1 MNLRPRFLLLTLV
14 LFVVSAIP
22 LWFAVRATAEGIFE
36 QWAQR
41 YTEKQVLYD
50 KSRAL
55 QPILREVALSRQMA
69 SSPDLVAWA
78 QEPNN
83 ADKQT
88 RALAEMERFR
98 QNFTDHS
105 YFIGLLGNQ
114 RYYHNNAQNEFA
126 GQEFR
131 YELNRGAAKDA
142 WFYDLIRQQRDIH
155 INVNPDPELGIT
167 KLWIDVLIREDGKT
181 LGIAGTGLEL
191 KSFLRDVVEAGG
203 EGVTTLFVDHDGAI
217 QLHRNPSLIDYNSIS
232 NQNLARKNIDLL
244 FDQAED
250 RQAVVAAMKTVELG
264 QKRVVTQFVNIDG
277 KRHLA
282 GVTYVPELAWYE
294 ITLLDLDA
302 LLPISNFT
310 GIVLAY
316 VITLIAVLILFNLA
330 LGHFVLKPLRQ
341 LNTAMADVEAG
352 AIVPERLEA
361 LGAGEI
367 GQLLKRF
374 VRMANAV
381 LDARHTLEA
390 KVQERT
396 LALDLLTKT
405 DVLCELLNRRGMT
418 QTIEAEMAR
427 AQRESRR
434 LGILWIDV
442 DTFKMLNDQYGHA
455 VGDRVLQAVAHALR
469 STLRPYDVAAR
480 WGGDEFLVLLQ
491 GADQATLDHLG
502 ERLQAA
508 VAANTQVQDT
518 SGQTIHFTVSV
529 GGHLAREDEALDDLL
544 QQGDA
549 ALYAAKSAGRNC
561 YRASAQ
567 LPITGVPS
575 HQSSQ

>member
-1 MNLRPRFLLLTLV
+1 MNLRPRFLLLTLI
-14 LFVVSAIP
+14 LFVVSAVP

-78 QEPNN
+78 LEPEN
-83 ADKQT
+83 AEKQA

-114 RYYHNNAQNEFA
+114 RYYHNNARNEFA
-126 GQEFR
+126 GNEFR
-131 YELNRGAAKDA
+131 YELNRAAAKDA
-142 WFYDLIRQQRDIH
+142 WFYDLIQQRRDIH

-167 KLWIDVLIREDGKT
+167 KLWIDVLIRDGERT
-181 LGIAGTGLEL
+181 LGIAGTGLDL
-191 KSFLRDVVEAGG
+191 KAFLHDVVEAGG

-232 NQNLARKNIDLL
+232 NQNLVRKNIDLL
-244 FDQAED
+244 FDQAAD
-250 RQAVVAAMKTVELG
+250 RQAVSAAMKAVELG
-264 QKRVVTQFVNIDG
+264 REKVVTQFVSIDG
-277 KRHLA
+277 ARHLA

-294 ITLLDLDA
+294 ITLLDLDT
-302 LLPISNFT
+302 LLPISNFS

-316 VITLIAVLILFNLA
+316 VVTLIAVLVLFNVA

-341 LNTAMADVEAG
+341 LDAAMADVEAG
-352 AIVPERLEA
+352 TIAPERLDT

-390 KVQERT
+390 KVQDRT
-396 LALDLLTKT
+396 QALDRLSKT

-427 AQRESRR
+427 AHREKRR
-434 LGILWIDV
+434 LGILWLDV
-442 DTFKMLNDQYGHA
+442 DAFKSLNDRHGHA
-455 VGDRVLQAVAHALR
+455 VGDQVLQAVAGTLR
-469 STLRPYDVAAR
+469 NTLRPYDVAAR
-480 WGGDEFLVLLQ
+480 WGGDEFLVLIQ
-491 GADQATLDHLG
+491 GADQATLDVLG
-502 ERLQAA
+502 ERLQTAIAA
-508 VAANTQVQDT
+508 CTHVQDAAA
-518 SGQTIHFTVSV
+518 QAIRFTASV

-561 YRASAQ
+561 YRSSAS
-567 LPITGVPS
+567 
-575 HQSSQ
+575 

>member
-1 MNLRPRFLLLTLV
+1 MNLRPRFLLLTLL

-22 LWFAVRATAEGIFE
+22 LWFAVRTTAEGIFE
-36 QWAQR
+36 QWARR

-78 QEPNN
+78 LEPGN
-83 ADKQT
+83 AEKQA

-114 RYYHNNAQNEFA
+114 RYYHNNAQNAFA
-126 GQEFR
+126 GNEFR

-167 KLWIDVLIREDGKT
+167 KLWIDVLIRDGDKT
-181 LGIAGTGLEL
+181 LGIAGTGLDLRAFL
-191 KSFLRDVVEAGG
+191 KDVVEAGG

-244 FDQAED
+244 FDQADD
-250 RQAVVAAMKTVELG
+250 RQALAAAMKTVERG
-264 QKRVVTQFVNIDG
+264 QKKVVTQFVHIDG

-294 ITLLDLDA
+294 ITLLDLDT

-316 VITLIAVLILFNLA
+316 VVTLLAVLLLFNLA
-330 LGHFVLKPLRQ
+330 LGYFVLKPLRQ
-341 LNTAMADVEAG
+341 LNAAMADVEAG
-352 AIVPERLEA
+352 TIAPEHLET

-390 KVQERT
+390 KVRDRT
-396 LALDLLTKT
+396 QALDRLSKT

-418 QTIEAEMAR
+418 QTIETEMAR
-427 AQRESRR
+427 AQRENRHM
-434 LGILWIDV
+434 GILWIDV
-442 DTFKMLNDQYGHA
+442 DAFKMLNDQHGHA
-455 VGDRVLQAVAHALR
+455 VGDQVLQAVANVLR
-469 STLRPYDVAAR
+469 NTLRPYDVAAR

-502 ERLQAA
+502 ERLQASIA
-508 VAANTQVQDT
+508 TCTQVHD
-518 SGQTIHFTVSV
+518 SAGREIAFTVSV
-529 GGHLAREDEALDDLL
+529 GGHLARNGEALDCIL

-549 ALYAAKSAGRNC
+549 ALYAAKLAGRNC
-561 YRASAQ
+561 YRSSATAA
-567 LPITGVPS
+567 PPVAPRR
-575 HQSSQ
+575 